1 MVAAP
6 TPVRVPTMCSSP
18 GRPPRKPPPKAP
30 AGGCPFGAWPLGTC
44 PLGACP
50 PLGSWPV
57 GAWLAAGAPAGRPEA
72 FVELLLCSNA
82 TTSAP
87 ITRPASSQAPVDIQ
101 VARPRRAGPPA
112 WISSAYAGVAG
123 SGASRKSSDVG
134 SAMGPSLG
142 AVTELGLAAGW
153 QVAVSGRQRQ
163 AHPERRA
170 ATRRL
175 VHPDRPP
182 VRHDPRRNDR
192 QAQAGPARGRGPG

>member
-1 MVAAP
+1 MLAAP
-6 TPVRVPTMCSSP
+6 TAVRVPTMCSSP
-18 GRPPRKPPPKAP
+18 GSPPRKPPPKAP
-30 AGGCPFGAWPLGTC
+30 AGGW
-44 PLGACP
+44 

-57 GAWLAAGAPAGRPEA
+57 GAWLAAGAPAGGPDA
-72 FVELLLCSNA
+72 FVELLLCSKA

-134 SAMGPSLG
+134 SAMRPRLA

-153 QVAVSGRQRQ
+153 QVAVSRRQWQ
-163 AHPERRA
+163 GHPERCA
-170 ATRRL
+170 AARRL
-175 VHPDRPP
+175 VDADGSAVGDDERGDDREP
-182 VRHDPRRNDR
+182 
-192 QAQAGPARGRGPG
+192 QAGAAGIAAPGALHAVEPFED